1 MPRQLRVE
9 FLGAIYHVLSRGDRR
24 EDIFL
29 DDVDW
34 QDFPKT
40 LAEASQKTG
49 FEVHAYPWSSLVWYA
64 AAREHRPPW
73 LCVDRLLGEHGIGED
88 STGGRAPFEER
99 MEARRTAEE
108 GEVAWAPIRRGWFL
122 GSEGFRKEMLERM
135 EGKLGEHHA
144 GELKRETAEVRA
156 ERIITEELVRHGW
169 TEAQLVQRRKGD
181 PVKLAVAVRLR
192 RETTLT
198 MGWIAKR
205 LKMGTRKNVATRLQ
219 EARHRSPLTPVG
231 EDNVMV

>member
-9 FLGAIYHVLSRGDRR
+9 FPGAIYHVLSRGDRR

-49 FEVHAYPWSSLVWYA
+49 FEVHAYPWSSLLWYA

-99 MEARRTAEE
+99 MEGT
-108 GEVAWAPIRRGWFL
+108 
-122 GSEGFRKEMLERM
+122 
-135 EGKLGEHHA
+135 LGEHTPGSRNGRRRRCGRSGSSRRTCGGA
-144 GELKRETAEVRA
+144 GGPTPISGRGARGT
-156 ERIITEELVRHGW
+156 
-169 TEAQLVQRRKGD
+169 Q
-181 PVKLAVAVRLR
+181 PRLR
-192 RETTLT
+192 WRRVS
-198 MGWIAKR
+198 GR
-205 LKMGTRKNVATRLQ
+205 RR
-219 EARHRSPLTPVG
+219 RRR
-231 EDNVMV
+231 